1 MFNFEYLSAPD
12 DGHPLLA
19 YRERE
24 EFNIEQ
30 QPIGIADIAA
40 IAALPPADALIA
52 LLSLR
57 SRELIVSYETG
68 GQNYYNSVIAEKP
81 IWPGGS
87 SGVTIG
93 CGYDLGYNS
102 NSDFK
107 DDWGRH
113 LDLSDFVLLERTIGL
128 TGAAAK
134 TALRRVGHI
143 RIPWGV
149 ALDVFDVTTL
159 PKFTVLTFNRLPELL
174 ELTNARLHTDCVG
187 VLVSLVFNRGASF
200 QRAGDRY
207 REMRAIRQAIQTGTR
222 ASLEEIPRHLRDMK
236 RLWRNQGLNGLLAR
250 REDEAKL
257 FERGLAAMPLFSSAL
272 AAMADMASVPASTPT
287 SVLQLAQQNED
298 APEIFEALEALLPDE
313 RDALLAEPGE
323 GEETTEAPHAF
334 DFAIA
339 SARTFDKADVTW
351 VRDDRDH
358 PDYRH
363 LPPDASKSTFV
374 FTPEDLE
381 RMIEANHFQPH
392 VGGHGKIVFAL
403 RGALLVGPGN
413 SQENRAALSLR
424 DTRPDHRTFRCVIGI
439 YDRTNQKLS
448 GYAAS
453 TVPNAG
459 GVAAYYRL
467 MNGSQGVKANLLPTG
482 CYELCVG
489 THFGSVTVKGVFR
502 LGNGQ
507 GPASAGQATVLRSRD
522 DVTYSNQD
530 VWDNCKPADNIH
542 PAFSTAA
549 FSSLGCLTVMG
560 SYRGSAG
567 HSGEWAKFRAAAG
580 LDSGIGAGTRF
591 DLVLLT
597 GLDAATAVLMRT
609 SGASASE
616 INQTLV
622 GLRHGSQG
630 PSVAALQAKLGVSAD
645 GDLGPSTKLA
655 IAKAQLEKLGIAT
668 GVYSVEMDDA
678 MGFGIF

>member
-1 MFNFEYLSAPD
+1 MSNFEYLSAPD
-12 DGHPLLA
+12 DDHPLLA

-24 EFNIEQ
+24 ESMSGGG
-30 QPIGIADIAA
+30 QPPVGIAAV
-40 IAALPPADALIA
+40 AALPSPAVLVA

-68 GQNYYNSVIAEKP
+68 GKDYYNNVIKEKP
-81 IWPGGS
+81 IWPGGA

-93 CGYDLGYNS
+93 CGYDLGYNTKTS
-102 NSDFK
+102 FKEDWKRHLGASDFA
-107 DDWGRH
+107 
-113 LDLSDFVLLERTIGL
+113 LLERTLGL

-134 TALRRVGHI
+134 TALGKIGHI

-159 PKFTVLTFNRLPELL
+159 PKFTVLTFKSLPELL
-174 ELTNARLHTDCVG
+174 DLANAGLHGDCVG

-200 QRAGDRY
+200 HKAGDRY
-207 REMRAIRQAIQTGTR
+207 REMRAIRQAIQTGTS
-222 ASLEEIPRHLRDMK
+222 ASLGEIPRHLRDMK
-236 RLWRNQGLNGLLAR
+236 RIWRNQGLDGLLAR

-257 FERGLAAMPLFSSAL
+257 FERGLAAMPRLSSAVRAL
-272 AAMADMASVPASTPT
+272 AATPT
-287 SVLQLAQQNED
+287 PASVLQLAQQDED
-298 APEIFEALEALLPDE
+298 APELFEALEALDPDE
-313 RDALLAEPGE
+313 RDALLAEPDE
-323 GEETTEAPHAF
+323 GEETAEPLRG
-334 DFAIA
+334 FALA
-339 SARTFDKADVTW
+339 SARMFDKADVAW
-351 VRDDRDH
+351 VLNDRDH

-363 LPPDASKSTFV
+363 LPPNASRSTFV

-403 RGALLVGPGN
+403 RGALLVGAGN
-413 SQENRAALSLR
+413 SQENRPSLSLR
-424 DTRPDHRTFRCVIGI
+424 DTRPDHRTFRCVIGV
-439 YDRTNQKLS
+439 YDRTSQKLS

-467 MNGSQGVKANLLPTG
+467 MNGGQGVKANMLPTG

-502 LGNGQ
+502 LGNG
-507 GPASAGQATVLRSRD
+507 PNPDHAGQATVLRSRD

-530 VWDNCKPADNIH
+530 TWDNCKPADNIH
-542 PAFSTAA
+542 PAFGTTA

-560 SYRGSAG
+560 SYQGSAG

-597 GLDAATAVLMRT
+597 GLDAATAVSMRMAGE
-609 SGASASE
+609 SASA
-616 INQTLV
+616 INLALA
-622 GLRHGSQG
+622 GLRQGSKG
-630 PSVAALQAKLGVSAD
+630 PGVAALQAKLGVTAD
-645 GDLGPSTKLA
+645 GDFGPGTKLA
-655 IAKAQLEKLGIAT
+655 LAKAQLQKLGMAT
-668 GVYSVEMDDA
+668 GVYSVEMDGA

>member
-1 MFNFEYLSAPD
+1 MSNFEYLSAPD
-12 DGHPLLA
+12 DDHPLLA

-24 EFNIEQ
+24 ESMGGAG
-30 QPIGIADIAA
+30 QPPVGIAAV
-40 IAALPPADALIA
+40 AALPSPDALVA

-68 GQNYYNSVIAEKP
+68 GKDYYNHVIAERP
-81 IWPGGS
+81 IWPGGA

-102 NSDFK
+102 KSDFK
-107 DDWGRH
+107 DDWRRH
-113 LDLSDFVLLERTIGL
+113 LGASDFALLERTIGL
-128 TGAAAK
+128 TGAVAK
-134 TALRRVGHI
+134 TALGKVGHI

-149 ALDVFDVTTL
+149 ALDVFDATTL
-159 PKFTVLTFNRLPELL
+159 PKFTVLTFERLPELL
-174 ELTNARLHTDCVG
+174 NLANAGLHGDCVG
-187 VLVSLVFNRGASF
+187 ALVSLVFNRGASF
-200 QRAGDRY
+200 RKVGDQY
-207 REMRAIRQAIQTGTR
+207 REMRAIRQAIQTGTS
-222 ASLEEIPRHLRDMK
+222 ASLGEIPRHLRDMK
-236 RLWRNQGLNGLLAR
+236 RIWRNKGLNGLLAR

-257 FERGLAAMPLFSSAL
+257 FERGLAATPQLPIAMAAMGAAL
-272 AAMADMASVPASTPT
+272 AAPTPASL
-287 SVLQLAQQNED
+287 LQLAQQNED
-298 APEIFEALEALLPDE
+298 APELFEALEALTQDE

-323 GEETTEAPHAF
+323 GEETTEPPHG
-334 DFAIA
+334 FAIA
-339 SARTFDKADVTW
+339 IARTFDKADVAW

-363 LPPDASKSTFV
+363 LPPDASQSTFV

-381 RMIEANHFQPH
+381 RMIEANRFQPQ
-392 VGGHGKIVFAL
+392 VGSHGKIVFAL
-403 RGALLVGPGN
+403 RGALLVGSGN
-413 SQENRAALSLR
+413 SQENRSSLSLR

-448 GYAAS
+448 GYTAS

-467 MNGSQGVKANLLPTG
+467 MNGGQGVKANMLPTG

-502 LGNGQ
+502 LGNGPNPT
-507 GPASAGQATVLRSRD
+507 GAGQATVLRSQD
-522 DVTYSNQD
+522 DVTYSNRD
-530 VWDNCKPADNIH
+530 LWDNCKPADNLH
-542 PAFSTAA
+542 PAFGTTA
-549 FSSLGCLTVMG
+549 FSSLGCLTIMG

-580 LDSGIGAGTRF
+580 LDSGNGEGTRF

-597 GLDAATAVLMRT
+597 GLDAATAASMRT
-609 SGASASE
+609 AGASAGAIE
-616 INQTLV
+616 EALT
-622 GLRHGSQG
+622 GLRHGSKG
-630 PSVAALQAKLGVSAD
+630 SKVASLQAKLGIGAD
-645 GDLGPSTKLA
+645 GDFGPGTKLVL
-655 IAKAQLEKLGIAT
+655 AKAQFQKLGLAT
-668 GVYSVEMDDA
+668 GVYSVEMDGD

>member
-1 MFNFEYLSAPD
+1 MSNFEYLSAPD
-12 DGHPLLA
+12 DDHPLLA

-24 EFNIEQ
+24 ESMVGAG
-30 QPIGIADIAA
+30 QPPVGIAAV
-40 IAALPPADALIA
+40 AALPSPDALVA

-68 GQNYYNSVIAEKP
+68 GKDYYNHVIAERP
-81 IWPGGS
+81 IWPGGA

-102 NSDFK
+102 KSDFK
-107 DDWGRH
+107 DDWRRH
-113 LDLSDFVLLERTIGL
+113 LGASDFALLERTIGL

-134 TALRRVGHI
+134 TALGKVGHI

-159 PKFTVLTFNRLPELL
+159 PKFTVLTFERLPELL
-174 ELTNARLHTDCVG
+174 DLVNAGLHGNCVG
-187 VLVSLVFNRGASF
+187 ALVSLVFNRGASF
-200 QRAGDRY
+200 RKAGDRY
-207 REMRAIRQAIQTGTR
+207 REMRAIRQAIQTGTS
-222 ASLEEIPRHLRDMK
+222 ASLGEIPRHLRDMK
-236 RLWRNQGLNGLLAR
+236 RIWRNKGLDGLLAR

-257 FERGLAAMPLFSSAL
+257 FERGLAATPQLPSAM
-272 AAMADMASVPASTPT
+272 AAMGAAPTAPTPV
-287 SVLQLAQQNED
+287 SLLQLAQQNED
-298 APEIFEALEALLPDE
+298 APELFEALEALTQDE
-313 RDALLAEPGE
+313 RDALLAEPGK
-323 GEETTEAPHAF
+323 GEETAEPPHG
-334 DFAIA
+334 FAIA

-374 FTPEDLE
+374 FTPQDLE

-413 SQENRAALSLR
+413 SQENRGSLSLR

-439 YDRTNQKLS
+439 YDRTSQKLS
-448 GYAAS
+448 GYTAS

-459 GVAAYYRL
+459 GVAAYY
-467 MNGSQGVKANLLPTG
+467 QGGKKANMLPTG

-502 LGNGQ
+502 LGNG
-507 GPASAGQATVLRSRD
+507 PNPDHAGQATVLRSRD

-542 PAFSTAA
+542 PAFGAAA

-597 GLDAATAVLMRT
+597 GLDAATAVSMRT
-609 SGASASE
+609 TGASASE
-616 INQTLV
+616 INLALA
-622 GLRHGSQG
+622 GLRHGSKG
-630 PSVAALQAKLGVSAD
+630 PSVKALQAKLGVTDD
-645 GDLGPSTKLA
+645 GDFGPGTKLA
-655 IAKAQLEKLGIAT
+655 LAKAQLQKLGLAT
-668 GVYSVEMDDA
+668 GVYSVEMDDV
-678 MGFGIF
+678 MDFGIF